1 MEKTLFLVNLVA
13 NFLLF
18 YNLLNRPFNIV
29 FNGGVFS
36 QILWL
41 MIMLFLTF
49 VTSFYTFNYLK
60 KKYSG
65 S

>member
-49 VTSFYTFNYLK
+49 GTSFYTFNYLK